1 MIAPEVGVVRVP
13 YELLS
18 VEYAV
23 FSLPL
28 VFAVLL
34 GEASKSRRLEV
45 HGSAIFT
52 GPHISALSL
61 IRV

>member
-13 YELLS
+13 YGLFS

-45 HGSAIFT
+45 HGSAFLYKAASI
-52 GPHISALSL
+52 
-61 IRV
+61 

>member
-45 HGSAIFT
+45 HGSAFLYKAASI
-52 GPHISALSL
+52 
-61 IRV
+61 